1 MTALYDIKIQEKRD
15 KITDEAYACVTVT
28 YLGNKAPDEF
38 SDLAKLR
45 KFSVNGATVSLALA
59 DATEAIEQHF
69 AGEKGKVA

>member
-15 KITDEAYACVTVT
+15 KITDEEYACVTVT

-45 KFSVNGATVSLALA
+45 KFSVNEATVSIALGA
-59 DATEAIEQHF
+59 ATEAIEQHF
-69 AGEKGKVA
+69 AEEKGKAA

>member
-1 MTALYDIKIQEKRD
+1 MTALYDIRIDEKHD
-15 KITDEAYACVTVT
+15 TITDEDYVCATVT

-38 SDLAKLR
+38 SDLASLR

-69 AGEKGKVA
+69 AGEKEKAA